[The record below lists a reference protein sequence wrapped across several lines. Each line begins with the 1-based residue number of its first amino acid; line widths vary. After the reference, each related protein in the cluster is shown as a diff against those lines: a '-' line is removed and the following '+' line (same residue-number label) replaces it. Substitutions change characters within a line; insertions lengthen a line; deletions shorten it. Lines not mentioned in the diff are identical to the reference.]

1 MPKKHIIR
9 KTEYAKKKISEL
21 AKPGTELVRPH
32 TRKVTPA
39 LKKARKENLAPP
51 FTKKT
56 AKVARKKIGKKQLPL
71 LSVPKQSH
79 LSYKAA
85 SQTPKKGWKY
95 AEGDHTQAS
104 ASRIV
109 ATKLGMK
116 PEIVYNYGNK
126 YGVNWFELLK
136 MNNGK
141 VDRDYFIAIL
151 NEWSLEKAK
160 KELKK

>member
-21 AKPGTELVRPH
+21 AAPGTELVRPH

-39 LKKARKENLAPP
+39 LKKARSENLVP

-56 AKVARKKIGKKQLPL
+56 AKVARKKIGKKQLSL

-85 SQTPKKGWKY
+85 SETPKKGWKY

-116 PEIVYNYGNK
+116 PEVVYNYGNK
-126 YGVNWFELLK
+126 YGIHWIELLK
-136 MNNGK
+136 TNNGK

-151 NEWSLEKAK
+151 NDWSLEKAK